1 MTGPEHY
8 QAAER
13 AIAQVASAG
22 GEPAVQQRFLALAQI
37 HASLASTAATA
48 LAAVNST
55 YNSGPNRFYQ
65 VSSEDREAWATA
77 LAPTA

>member
-22 GEPAVQQRFLALAQI
+22 GEPAVQQRFLALAQV

-48 LAAVNST
+48 LVAINGTS
-55 YNSGPNRFYQ
+55 SGAGGSRFYL
-65 VSSEDREAWATA
+65 VPLEDRESWQAAVA
-77 LAPTA
+77 QA